1 MSENHQSRAQTF
13 EEMLES
19 SLTTLNIGETVTGI
33 GHYRSQTPSF
43 SRHRRKGYRCDCRR
57 PGYRQPLGKAYRAV
71 SGEDRI
77 DACVLKVNDTDG
89 VATLSK
95 KRADADRNW
104 QAIVLAHENNET
116 LEGKVTGVNK
126 GGVEVNVNS
135 IRVFVPASQTGLPK
149 DKDMSQMLGET
160 VRIRIIEVK
169 SQRKRAIGSIRLV
182 LRDEKRAREAA
193 FWDSLEVGMKFT
205 GKVKSMTSYG
215 AFVDLGVVDGMVH
228 TTELS

>member
-1 MSENHQSRAQTF
+1 MIAADQATDNPSAK
-13 EEMLES
+13 
-19 SLTTLNIGETVTGI
+19 LTELFRVG
-33 GHYRSQTPSF
+33 
-43 SRHRRKGYRCDCRR
+43 
-57 PGYRQPLGKAYRAV
+57 
-71 SGEDRI
+71 DRI

-228 TTELS
+228 HRVSGSTSNRGWWSIRR